1 MDKFIDSLV
10 VCARSGHLD
19 HIVVYGYASPDGP
32 FITNDKLAA
41 ERCQA
46 IAEYISREAAIPMT
60 SIETCPSG
68 IAWVGLRSLVAEDEH
83 VMSRAA
89 VLRILDRF
97 LPDAATN
104 KSLSDACVKNLKAID
119 QGRTYH
125 WLVANLFPKLRFS
138 VAVYTGSARTRL
150 ADDPRFEAIEFAT
163 GDNSRNDSTRIAAE
177 NTPGSLTAG
186 DAESSSQGS
195 ATGNFEIASCVATS
209 GAEEAS
215 AEGPTQ
221 GGAQLTPPYKLVN
234 PLNIKPL
241 RRFALKTNLLYD
253 AILLLNLELEWRI
266 KRNWSLALEGG
277 VAYIGKYGHG
287 KAYRL
292 YMLQPEAR
300 YWIRPRAPWH
310 GFYIGAFAGGGL
322 YDFERPVKGYRGE
335 GIMGGLSVGFM
346 WPLSRCLSMEAA
358 VGGGYLYTRYKE
370 YKPLDGHH
378 VYQRT
383 KDLNYFGPLKVK
395 LALVWRFND
404 LNKSGRRALENNG
417 SI

>member
-1 MDKFIDSLV
+1 MDKFIDSI
-10 VCARSGHLD
+10 AIAAKSGRLER
-19 HIVVYGYASPDGP
+19 IVVYGYASPDGP
-32 FITNDKLAA
+32 FMTNDKLAE

-46 IAEYISREAAIPMT
+46 IAEYICREAAIPMT

-68 IAWVGLRSLVAEDEH
+68 IAWAGLRALVLEDED

-119 QGRTYH
+119 GGRTYH
-125 WLVANLFPKLRFS
+125 WLVTNLFPKLRFS
-138 VAVYTGSARTRL
+138 VAVYTDNARSRME
-150 ADDPRFEAIEFAT
+150 DDPRFEAIEFQPEIKQ
-163 GDNSRNDSTRIAAE
+163 GNH
-177 NTPGSLTAG
+177 NTQLAFGSISETYE
-186 DAESSSQGS
+186 DAESASHCESIGSAGVISHDMAGAAEGRSSEDSMQGS
-195 ATGNFEIASCVATS
+195 AKLI
-209 GAEEAS
+209 
-215 AEGPTQ
+215 
-221 GGAQLTPPYKLVN
+221 PPYELLNSLNSN
-234 PLNIKPL
+234 PLHQ
-241 RRFALKTNLLYD
+241 FALKTNLLYD
-253 AILLLNLELEWRI
+253 AILFLNLELEWRI

-292 YMLQPEAR
+292 YMLQPEVR
-300 YWIRPRAPWH
+300 RWIRPRAPWH

-322 YDFERPVKGYRGE
+322 YDFERPTKGYRGE
-335 GIMGGLSVGFM
+335 GVMGGLSVGFM

-358 VGGGYLYTRYKE
+358 VGAGYLYTRYKE
-370 YKPLDGHH
+370 YKPVDGHH

-383 KDLNYFGPLKVK
+383 KNLNYIGPLKVK